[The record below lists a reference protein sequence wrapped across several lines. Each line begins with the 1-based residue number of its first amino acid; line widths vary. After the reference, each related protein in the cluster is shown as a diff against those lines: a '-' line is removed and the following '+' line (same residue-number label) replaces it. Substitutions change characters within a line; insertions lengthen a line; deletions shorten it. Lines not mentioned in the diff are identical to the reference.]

1 MLSARGIA
9 VVVGAENHSSM
20 LGGLGGGFL
29 SLDIWVAE
37 EDSDEAA
44 ALLRDLREPGLGR
57 AGFHDDDDLDDCD
70 HRDADDDTHDADE
83 GGDARRSA
91 HDADEDR
98 ETDDDARDPQ
108 RSAHDADEDRDPR
121 RSADDDDDGRD
132 PQRSAHDA
140 DDGPD
145 GDALACSAH
154 VASDAF
160 HLRIDRRRRTGIAL
174 LLGCCITFGTAHMFT
189 RAWLRG
195 IALGAL
201 ELVGILQVAAGH
213 RAGTIAIVGA
223 VAADVIGAV
232 WRVWAAPPSV
242 LPEARLRRR

>member
-1 MLSARGIA
+1 MLSARGIS

-44 ALLRDLREPGLGR
+44 ALLRDLREPGLSG
-57 AGFHDDDDLDDCD
+57 AGFHDDDDLDDADRRDPDIC
-70 HRDADDDTHDADE
+70 RDADDRRDPDDRRDDAD
-83 GGDARRSA
+83 RC
-91 HDADEDR
+91 DADG
-98 ETDDDARDPQ
+98 
-108 RSAHDADEDRDPR
+108 R
-121 RSADDDDDGRD
+121 RGADD
-132 PQRSAHDA
+132 
-140 DDGPD
+140 PD
-145 GDALACSAH
+145 DALARSVR

-160 HLRIDRRRRTGIAL
+160 HLQIDRRRRTGIAL

-232 WRVWAAPPSV
+232 WRVWATPQSV
-242 LPEARLRRR
+242 LPEARLHRR

>member
-1 MLSARGIA
+1 MLSARGIS

-44 ALLRDLREPGLGR
+44 ALLRDLREPGLRG
-57 AGFHDDDDLDDCD
+57 AGFDDDAA
-70 HRDADDDTHDADE
+70 ADDT
-83 GGDARRSA
+83 
-91 HDADEDR
+91 ADED
-98 ETDDDARDPQ
+98 D
-108 RSAHDADEDRDPR
+108 
-121 RSADDDDDGRD
+121 
-132 PQRSAHDA
+132 
-140 DDGPD
+140 
-145 GDALACSAH
+145 DALARSVR

-160 HLRIDRRRRTGIAL
+160 HMQIDRRRRTGIAL

-201 ELVGILQVAAGH
+201 ELVDIAQVATRH

-232 WRVWAAPPSV
+232 WRVWAAPASV

>member
-1 MLSARGIA
+1 MLSARGIT

-37 EDSDEAA
+37 EDAEEAA
-44 ALLRDLREPGLGR
+44 ALLRDLREPGLEG
-57 AGFHDDDDLDDCD
+57 AGFHDS
-70 HRDADDDTHDADE
+70 DE
-83 GGDARRSA
+83 GDDRDDGGRSA
-91 HDADEDR
+91 ADSG
-98 ETDDDARDPQ
+98 A
-108 RSAHDADEDRDPR
+108 
-121 RSADDDDDGRD
+121 DDDGRG
-132 PQRSAHDA
+132 A
-140 DDGPD
+140 DDDGRRGE
-145 GDALACSAH
+145 GDALACSAL
-154 VASDAF
+154 APSDAF
-160 HLRIDRRRRTGIAL
+160 HLQIDRRRRTGIAL
-174 LLGCCITFGTAHMFT
+174 LLGCCVTFGTAHMFT

-232 WRVWAAPPSV
+232 WRVWAAPASA
-242 LPEARLRRR
+242 LPEARLRLRRR

>member
-1 MLSARGIA
+1 MLSARGIS

-44 ALLRDLREPGLGR
+44 ALLRDLREPGLSG
-57 AGFHDDDDLDDCD
+57 AGFHDDDDLDDADRRDADIC
-70 HRDADDDTHDADE
+70 RDADD
-83 GGDARRSA
+83 
-91 HDADEDR
+91 
-98 ETDDDARDPQ
+98 
-108 RSAHDADEDRDPR
+108 
-121 RSADDDDDGRD
+121 
-132 PQRSAHDA
+132 
-140 DDGPD
+140 PD
-145 GDALACSAH
+145 DALARSVR

-160 HLRIDRRRRTGIAL
+160 HLQIDRRRRTGIAL

-232 WRVWAAPPSV
+232 WRVWATPQSV
-242 LPEARLRRR
+242 LPEARLHRR